1 MFGLQATETAVGL
14 GAKGTRA
21 PDGLMSAAGAVK
33 ADFHSHLGQARSG
46 MPEVAEGS
54 VPTVTAEVAGDST
67 SPGALPTER
76 LRALPVSMPMAER
89 SVAQGAST
97 GMGADQANPDM
108 PGPQGRLLATNPD
121 LEIADLDQ
129 GTDAG
134 SALSQADILG
144 DGGLPQPESGTRPW
158 DEQAEIG
165 VAEHPSAT
173 TVPDPA
179 DPTAA
184 LASAGSVIDPVSSA
198 EDVAGDAA
206 FWALAGEQPA
216 SDGTTSRV
224 LTEVSVAPATVSPAA
239 QMTQSGPAAAQ
250 THSLAQP
257 TPALDLSQASWP
269 DKLVEDVSLHPMGRG
284 DTLTLTL
291 TLTPERLGTLQVRL
305 EMQDGQTHV
314 HFVAETAEAA
324 RLLTDA
330 QPRLADLMSR
340 AGVDLGNQSATT
352 GEGSQQNDRSGQP
365 TTLQDMPAEPNPEAG
380 PETGAPQGRSA
391 YLSSRSTVDVVA

>member
-1 MFGLQATETAVGL
+1 
-14 GAKGTRA
+14 
-21 PDGLMSAAGAVK
+21 
-33 ADFHSHLGQARSG
+33 

-54 VPTVTAEVAGDST
+54 VPTVTAEVAGDGT

-76 LRALPVSMPMAER
+76 LRALTVSMPMAER

-97 GMGADQANPDM
+97 GMGADQANPDK
-108 PGPQGRLLATNPD
+108 PAPQGPSLATSPD

-129 GTDAG
+129 GTVAK
-134 SALSQADILG
+134 SALSQADILE

-158 DEQAEIG
+158 DEQAETG
-165 VAEHPSAT
+165 EAEHLSAT

-206 FWALAGEQPA
+206 FWAPAGEQPA

-291 TLTPERLGTLQVRL
+291 TPERLGTLQVRL

-314 HFVAETAEAA
+314 HFVAETPEAA

-365 TTLQDMPAEPNPEAG
+365 TTLQDMSAEPNPEAG

>member
-1 MFGLQATETAVGL
+1 MFGLQATETAVAS

-21 PDGLMSAAGAVK
+21 PDGLMAAPGAVK
-33 ADFHSHLGQARSG
+33 ADFQSHLGQARSG
-46 MPEVAEGS
+46 MPRAAEGS
-54 VPTVTAEVAGDST
+54 VPTVTAEAAGDGT
-67 SPGALPTER
+67 SPGAPPTGGV
-76 LRALPVSMPMAER
+76 RALPASMPMAER
-89 SVAQGAST
+89 SAAQGASS
-97 GMGADQANPDM
+97 GMGADQTNPGM
-108 PGPQGRLLATNPD
+108 PGPQGASPDTDPD
-121 LEIADLDQ
+121 LEIAGLDQ
-129 GTDAG
+129 GTVAG
-134 SALSQADILG
+134 SALSQADIPE

-158 DEQAEIG
+158 DEQAETAG
-165 VAEHPSAT
+165 AEHPSAT
-173 TVPDPA
+173 TVQDPA

-184 LASAGSVIDPVSSA
+184 LASAGSLIDPVSPA
-198 EDVAGDAA
+198 EYAAGDAA
-206 FWALAGEQPA
+206 FWAPAGEQPA

-239 QMTQSGPAAAQ
+239 QTTQSGSATAQ

-257 TPALDLSQASWP
+257 TPALDLSQATWP

-284 DTLTLTL
+284 DTLTL

-314 HFVAETAEAA
+314 HFVAETPEAA

-365 TTLQDMPAEPNPEAG
+365 ATLQDLPAESNPEAA
-380 PETGAPQGRSA
+380 PETGAPQGGSA